1 MKVETV
7 IIGAGLSGLS
17 CAVQLEK
24 EKKDYLLVE
33 KAKRIGGRVGSI
45 YEKDNIYDIGF
56 QVFNTAYKNTMQLID
71 SDDIKLKMFKP
82 GSVIHDGKM
91 FQLISD
97 PLRDP
102 KQLFTSLFSS
112 ISTFKDKLK
121 VLSLIAQLSNY
132 DIQSDN
138 STDMRT
144 IDFLKKQNFS
154 DKFIELFFT
163 PFFAGIFLEKD
174 LQTSSKFFKYVFSN
188 FSNGLACLPSEGMQK
203 IPDLIFKNISS
214 DRLLL
219 NQSLERIE
227 DNGLLIFNNGQTI
240 KGNNIVLT
248 GGSHKKI
255 GLNKVSYNSVR
266 NIYFESD
273 IKIENGKYIH
283 LFPKDSTINNVAVL
297 NQVSHNYSKSNSLLS
312 ISVIGHELKDKL
324 DIKQFKRRLANYFGG
339 NDSNYEWVKSFDI
352 KNATIK
358 QNTNFFDSNT
368 FSPAKGLIIAGDH
381 SVYGSIEGAVLSGIN
396 ASKKILN

>member
-7 IIGAGLSGLS
+7 IVGAGLSGLS

-24 EKKDYLLVE
+24 EKRDYLLVE
-33 KAKRIGGRVGSI
+33 KTKRIGGRLGSI

-56 QVFNTAYKNTMQLID
+56 QVFNTAYENTLQLID
-71 SDDIKLKMFKP
+71 KHEVKLKMFKP
-82 GSVIHDGKM
+82 GSVIHDGKS
-91 FQLISD
+91 FNLISD

-102 KQLFTSLFSS
+102 KKLFTSLFSS
-112 ISTFKDKLK
+112 ISTLKDKIK

-138 STDMRT
+138 TADMQT
-144 IDFLKKQNFS
+144 IDFLKKKNFS
-154 DKFIELFFT
+154 DKIIELFFT
-163 PFFAGIFLEKD
+163 PFFSGIFLEKD
-174 LQTSSKFFKYVFSN
+174 LHTSSKFFKYVFSN
-188 FSNGLACLPSEGMQK
+188 FSKGLACLPSEGMQK

-219 NQSLERIE
+219 NQSLEKI
-227 DNGLLIFNNGQTI
+227 DDSGLLTFNNGQII

-255 GLNKVSYNSVR
+255 GLNEVSYNSVK

-273 IKIENGKYIH
+273 IKIDNGKYIH

-297 NQVSHNYSKSNSLLS
+297 NQISHIYSKSNSLLS
-312 ISVIGHELKDKL
+312 ISVIGHDLKDKL
-324 DIKQFKRRLANYFGG
+324 DINQIRKRLANYFGG

-358 QNTNFFDSNT
+358 QENNFFDSNT
-368 FSPAKGLIIAGDH
+368 FSPLKGFIVAGDH
-381 SVYGSIEGAVLSGIN
+381 SVHGSIEGAVLSGIN

>member
-7 IIGAGLSGLS
+7 IVGAGLSGLS

-24 EKKDYLLVE
+24 EKRDYLLVE
-33 KAKRIGGRVGSI
+33 KTSRIGGRLGSI

-56 QVFNTAYKNTMQLID
+56 QVFNTAYENTLHLID
-71 SDDIKLKMFKP
+71 KHEVKLKMFKP
-82 GSVIHDGKM
+82 GSVIHDGKS
-91 FQLISD
+91 FNLISD

-102 KQLFTSLFSS
+102 KKLFTSLFSS
-112 ISTFKDKLK
+112 ISTLKDKIK

-138 STDMRT
+138 TTDMQT
-144 IDFLKKQNFS
+144 IDFLKKKNFS
-154 DKFIELFFT
+154 DKIIELFFA
-163 PFFAGIFLEKD
+163 PFFSGIFLEKD
-174 LQTSSKFFKYVFSN
+174 LRTSSKFFKYVFSN
-188 FSNGLACLPSEGMQK
+188 FSKGLACLPSEGMQK

-219 NQSLERIE
+219 NQSLEKIE
-227 DNGLLIFNNGQTI
+227 DSGLLTLNNGQII

-255 GLNKVSYNSVR
+255 GLNEVSYNSVK

-273 IKIENGKYIH
+273 IKIDNGKYIH

-297 NQVSHNYSKSNSLLS
+297 NQISHIYSKSNSLLS
-312 ISVIGHELKDKL
+312 ISVIGHDLKDKL
-324 DIKQFKRRLANYFGG
+324 DIKQLRKRLANYFGG
-339 NDSNYEWVKSFDI
+339 NDSNYELVKSFDI

-358 QNTNFFDSNT
+358 QEANFFDSNT
-368 FSPAKGLIIAGDH
+368 FSPLKGFIVAGDH
-381 SVYGSIEGAVLSGIN
+381 SVYGSIEGAVLSGIS